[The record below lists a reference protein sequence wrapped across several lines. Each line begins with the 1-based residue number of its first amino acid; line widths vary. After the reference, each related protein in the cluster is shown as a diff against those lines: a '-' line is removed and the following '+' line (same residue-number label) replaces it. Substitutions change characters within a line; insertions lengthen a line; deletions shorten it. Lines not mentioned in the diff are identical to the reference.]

1 MTIFEFEVLCG
12 KYFINP
18 EIALEN
24 KNLRNALKNK
34 DDKKVKEILI
44 NEF

>member
-1 MTIFEFEVLCG
+1 MTIFEYEVLCG
-12 KYFINP
+12 KYLINP

-24 KNLRNALKNK
+24 ENFRNALKNR
-34 DDKKVKEILI
+34 DYKKVEEILI